1 MKKMIQGI
9 CFKVI
14 SLAAIA
20 VLIACGKDSP
30 TGPGTSD
37 DGNKALSGGETTL
50 FIANSQAFRMPAPNV
65 SDLDKHLSGD
75 AAFEAEFVSV
85 PAPVNQ
91 GLGPLFNNNAC
102 IACHPGDGRGRP
114 QMPGGKAESM
124 FLRISVPG
132 VNPQTGGPLP
142 VPGFGTQL
150 FDKAVF
156 GVQPEATF
164 DVSYAEEPGQFS
176 DGMPYSLRRPTY
188 RIIDPYMPLPPDVMM
203 SPRVAPPV
211 FGRGLLEALSEATI
225 LSLADE
231 GDSDGDR
238 ISGKPNYVWDPV
250 SQTTVLGRF
259 GLKANNPSLLMQSAG
274 AYNGDIG
281 ITTSILPVESSHGQ
295 AQYDSTADDPE
306 LADDILEAVT
316 FYTQTL
322 AVPARRDLD
331 DPKATRGE
339 QLFSEAK
346 CTGCHTPVLRTG
358 DLPGVP
364 SVSNQTIRPYTDMLL
379 HDMGEG
385 LADHRPDFLADGFEW
400 RTPPL
405 WGIGLTLV
413 VNGHTNFLHDGRA
426 RNLTEAIL
434 WHGGEAEESREFFR
448 TLPQADREAMLAFLN
463 SL

>member
-1 MKKMIQGI
+1 
-9 CFKVI
+9 
-14 SLAAIA
+14 
-20 VLIACGKDSP
+20 
-30 TGPGTSD
+30 
-37 DGNKALSGGETTL
+37 
-50 FIANSQAFRMPAPNV
+50 
-65 SDLDKHLSGD
+65 
-75 AAFEAEFVSV
+75 
-85 PAPVNQ
+85 
-91 GLGPLFNNNAC
+91 
-102 IACHPGDGRGRP
+102 
-114 QMPGGKAESM
+114 MPGGKAESM